1 MIVER
6 SEMLNSTGNFVVDTF
21 KQVFSGIVSGI
32 IIALIIVGIIGLCF
46 LLLWLDSIGF
56 FNKPNI

>member
-1 MIVER
+1 
-6 SEMLNSTGNFVVDTF
+6 MLNSTGNFVVDTF